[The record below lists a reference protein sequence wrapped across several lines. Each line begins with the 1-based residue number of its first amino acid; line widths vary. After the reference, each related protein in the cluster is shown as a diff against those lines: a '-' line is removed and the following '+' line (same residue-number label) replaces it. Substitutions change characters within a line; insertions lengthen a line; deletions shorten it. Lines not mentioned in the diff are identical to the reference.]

1 MTQDWQLKGKT
12 AVVTGC
18 ENVIGKAISK
28 ALAGEGVSVIAVA
41 NDQGVLDAAVKETGA
56 EKGICV
62 DYTDAGSAASVA
74 KQAGGADILVN
85 ATAGLKTA
93 VNTPID
99 IADAAWK
106 SEMTT
111 EFEFPRA
118 LTHALLPGMTKNAW
132 GRVVTIVGGSEPY
145 DLGVEYA
152 ASGAL
157 QAWSKGLCRPIGRQ
171 GVTINCVQPGLIK
184 GTKAASEYVHIVT
197 ERTEDPMIPS
207 GEPGEPEDVAYSVVY
222 LCSPLAHYI
231 TGIVLPVD
239 GGLGRQQH

>member
-1 MTQDWQLKGKT
+1 MAKDWQLKGKT

-18 ENVIGKAISK
+18 DNVLGAAIAK
-28 ALAGEGVSVIAVA
+28 ALAGEGVSVIAVGS
-41 NDQGVLDAAVKETGA
+41 DQGALDRAVKASGA
-56 EKGICV
+56 TKAIRV
-62 DYTDAGSAASVA
+62 DYGDAGAAASVA

-99 IADAAWK
+99 IADAAWQT
-106 SEMTT
+106 EMTT

-118 LTHALLPGMTKNAW
+118 LTHALLPGMTKNEW
-132 GRVVTIVGGSEPY
+132 GRVINIVGGSEPY

-157 QAWSKGLCRPIGRQ
+157 QAWSKGLCRAVGRQ
-171 GVTINCVQPGLIK
+171 GVTVNCVQPGLIK
-184 GTKAASEYVHIVT
+184 GTQAAKDYVHIVT
-197 ERTEDPMIPS
+197 ERTEDPMIPF

-222 LCSPLAHYI
+222 LCSPLAHYV

-239 GGLGRQQH
+239 GGLGRHQH

>member
-1 MTQDWQLKGKT
+1 MTQDWQLGGRT
-12 AVVTGC
+12 AIVTGC
-18 ENVIGKAISK
+18 ENIIGKAIAK

-41 NDQGVLDAAVKETGA
+41 NNQGALDAAVKETGA
-56 EKGICV
+56 KKGISV
-62 DYTDAGSAASVA
+62 DYTDAAAPA
-74 KQAGGADILVN
+74 TIAQQAGSADILVN

-118 LTHALLPGMTKNAW
+118 LTHALLPAMIGNAW

-184 GTKAASEYVHIVT
+184 GTQAAKDYVHIVT
-197 ERTEDPMIPS
+197 ERTEDPMIPF
-207 GEPGEPEDVAYSVVY
+207 GEPGEPEDVAHAVVY